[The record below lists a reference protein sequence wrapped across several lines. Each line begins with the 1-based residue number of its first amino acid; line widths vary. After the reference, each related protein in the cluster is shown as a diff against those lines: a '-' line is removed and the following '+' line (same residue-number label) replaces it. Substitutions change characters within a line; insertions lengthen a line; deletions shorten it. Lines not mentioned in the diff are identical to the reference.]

1 VRNVEVLRIVK
12 EERRILRAIKRR
24 NANWIGHIL
33 RKDCFLIHVT
43 EGKIEKIKTV
53 KFGYQR
59 SRKLRNCYEQMLQTG
74 YAAVVI
80 YIFCL

>member
-1 VRNVEVLRIVK
+1 LKCGGGEGWRDQRTEHVRNVEVLRIVK

-24 NANWIGHIL
+24 NSNWIGHIL

-59 SRKLRNCYEQMLQTG
+59 STKLRNCYE
-74 YAAVVI
+74 
-80 YIFCL
+80 